1 MSKPPS
7 KRVSKRGALREAC
20 LAIVGPTASGKTQLA
35 IAVARS
41 LGGEIISLDSRQ
53 AYRGFRVGS
62 AAPTDEDLS
71 RAPHHGVGILEPDE
85 RYGAGRF
92 AEFATATIHRV
103 VASGNVP
110 ILAGGTGLFLRAL
123 THPMFRE
130 PEVDPVKRDRL
141 RHWLDEA
148 DPRHISRWARRL
160 ESAIDLTKEPLDPQ
174 RAARSVELALTSG
187 RPLSWWIEHG
197 ERERPP
203 LDARIYALDVP
214 GEVLRARIEGR
225 AREMV
230 ESGDWE
236 AEVRTLERAG
246 HAESRAFDAIGYHD
260 ILAVTRGQIGRQE
273 ALGRIVS
280 STWAYARR
288 QRTWFRHQLPE
299 ASVRLDGSKETAQL
313 ARRIEDD
320 WRSRPQR
327 SGRE

>member
-1 MSKPPS
+1 VSPPAS
-7 KRVSKRGALREAC
+7 C
-20 LAIVGPTASGKTQLA
+20 LAIVGPTASGKTELA

-41 LGGEIISLDSRQ
+41 LEGEIVSVDSRQ

-62 AAPTDEDLS
+62 AAPTDEQLS
-71 RAPHHGVGILEPDE
+71 AAPHHGVGILEPDE

-92 AEFATATIHRV
+92 AEFATATIHRIR
-103 VASGNVP
+103 ARGNVP

-130 PEVDPVKRDRL
+130 PEVDPVMRDRL
-141 RHWLDEA
+141 RRWLDAA
-148 DPRHISRWARRL
+148 DPERLSRWSRRL
-160 ESAIDLTKEPLDPQ
+160 ESAIDVTDETLDPQ

-187 RPLSWWIEHG
+187 RPLGWWIEHG
-197 ERERPP
+197 ELERPA
-203 LDARIYALDVP
+203 LDARVYAIDVP
-214 GEVLRARIEGR
+214 ADVLRARIERR

-230 ESGDWE
+230 EGGDWE

-246 HAESRAFDAIGYHD
+246 HARSRAFDALGYRD
-260 ILAVTRGQIGRQE
+260 ILAVTHGQIRREE
-273 ALGRIVS
+273 ALERIVS

-299 ASVRLDGSKETAQL
+299 GAVRLDGSQTTAQL

-320 WRSRPQR
+320 WRSRPQP